1 MEKRNARR
9 HRQET
14 AAAKTREGPC
24 RAALKQARKDA
35 GMTQQEVADR
45 IGISLRYY
53 QQIEAGDRTG
63 DFEIW
68 DALEDLFEIH
78 QRKLRSVG
86 GQ

>member
-1 MEKRNARR
+1 MEKRNAR
-9 HRQET
+9 HPRQET
-14 AAAKTREGPC
+14 AAAKTRESPC
-24 RAALKQARKDA
+24 RAALKKAREDA
-35 GMTQQEVADR
+35 GMTQQAVVDYL
-45 IGISLRYY
+45 GISLRYY

-68 DALEDLFEIH
+68 DALEDLFGVH